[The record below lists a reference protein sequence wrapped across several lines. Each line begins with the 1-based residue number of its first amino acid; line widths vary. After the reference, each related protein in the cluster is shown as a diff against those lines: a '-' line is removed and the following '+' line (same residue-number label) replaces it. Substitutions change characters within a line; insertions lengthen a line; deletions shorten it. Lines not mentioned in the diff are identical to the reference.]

1 MLAKLKPAALQLGQQ
16 LRSMLPSRSVSAVT
30 RQLNLG
36 EKQWSQTVAI
46 ALIVTGTVWG
56 VERQGWLQHY
66 ELTAYDL
73 MVRVRGQ
80 TEPDPRLLIVGI
92 SDADIAQQEQWPL
105 SDAIF
110 AQTLENLQKHRPAA
124 IGIDIYRDLR
134 FDPGHGDFARQ
145 LNVPNI
151 VTIRAIEGVMH
162 PIAYGDRPPLDQVGF
177 NDVVLDEDGVVR
189 RNLLISDTPTGQT
202 LFSFPMQLAKKYFAP
217 RQIRARNNLYNP
229 NLMDFGE
236 STFFPLTPTSG
247 AYRAAEE
254 DILGYQ
260 VMLNYHHYDRVAPE
274 LSLSQVLSED
284 FDPALVEGKV
294 VLIGSVADSLRDVFF
309 TPHSAANT
317 TRPKIPGVYIHAQAL
332 LQIVDAVEGTI
343 PLLSYWAD
351 WQEFLWL
358 VVWVSAGCSAAYF
371 SRRPLLATGLGVIGV
386 GVIAISTL
394 GLFIQGVT
402 WVPWVAP
409 TVGLALGVGGT
420 LMMQA
425 HQARRQRIALLEL
438 LEQNTSPAIA
448 QSLWDNRDELLR
460 GGQLPGRKATA
471 TILFSDIRNFS
482 PVAEQMEPELL
493 LEWLNC
499 YFVLVSGA
507 VQTHGGSV
515 NKFMGDGMM
524 ALFGVPVPRTNAAE
538 VAADAQSAVDCALAI
553 GDGLAQLNQ
562 DFENQGLPSIEVRIG
577 IFTGPVV
584 VGSIGGRKRWEY
596 GAIGSSVNIAS
607 RLESCIRDRQPGPCR
622 ILVARETLV
631 HLGDR
636 FQVESWGP
644 LPMKGVKE
652 PVDVYRILRRSGS
665 GDRQGQNVQK
675 GRFQEGTYSSS
686 GTESSSE
693 SPADSPPTL
702 ASSETP

>member
-1 MLAKLKPAALQLGQQ
+1 MLANIKPVALQLVQR

-30 RQLNLG
+30 QRLNLG
-36 EKQWSQTVAI
+36 EKQWPQTVAI
-46 ALIVTGTVWG
+46 ALLVIGTVSG
-56 VERQGWLQHY
+56 AESLGWLQRF

-73 MVRVRGQ
+73 MVRARGQ
-80 TEPDPRLLIVGI
+80 AEPDSRLLIVGI
-92 SDADIAQQEQWPL
+92 SDDDIAQQEEWPL

-110 AQTLENLQKHRPAA
+110 AEALEKLQKHRPAS

-134 FDPGHGDFARQ
+134 FDPGHGDLARQ

-151 VTIRAIEGVMH
+151 VTIRAIDGAKH

-189 RNLLISDTPTGQT
+189 RNLLVSATPTGQL

-217 RQIRARNNLYNP
+217 RQIRTRNNITNP
-229 NLMDFGE
+229 NWMDFGE
-236 STFFPLTPTSG
+236 STFFPLTSTSG
-247 AYRAAEE
+247 AYRVTG
-254 DILGYQ
+254 DDTLGYQ
-260 VMLNYHHYDRVAPE
+260 VMLNYRHYDRVAPE
-274 LSLSQVLSED
+274 LSLSQVLAED

-294 VLIGSVADSLRDVFF
+294 VLIGSVAESLRDVFF
-309 TPHSAANT
+309 TPHSATNP
-317 TRPKIPGVYIHAQAL
+317 TRPKIPGVYVHAQAL
-332 LQIVDAVEGTI
+332 LQIIDAVEGNI
-343 PLLSYWAD
+343 PLLSHWAD

-358 VVWVSAGCSAAYF
+358 VLWVSVGCGAAYF
-371 SRRPLLATGLGVIGV
+371 SRRPLLAAGLGAAGS
-386 GVIAISTL
+386 GVIAASTL
-394 GLFIQGVT
+394 GLFVQGVT

-409 TVGLALGVGGT
+409 TLGLGLGVGGT

-448 QSLWDNRDELLR
+448 QSLWNNRDELLR

-499 YFVLVSGA
+499 YFVLVSDS
-507 VQTHGGSV
+507 VQRYSGSV

-538 VAADAQSAVDCALAI
+538 VAADAQNAVDCALAVR
-553 GDGLAQLNQ
+553 DGLAQLNQ
-562 DFENQGLPSIEVRIG
+562 RFENQGLPSIEVRIG
-577 IFTGPVV
+577 IYTGPVV
-584 VGSIGGRKRWEY
+584 VGSIGGHKRWEY

-607 RLESCIRDRQPGPCR
+607 RLEGCVRDRQPGVCR
-622 ILVARETLV
+622 ILLARETLV
-631 HLGDR
+631 HLGDH

-652 PVDVYRILRRSGS
+652 PVDVYRVLRRLGAR
-665 GDRQGQNVQK
+665 DRLGQNCP
-675 GRFQEGTYSSS
+675 GGNCNIPESEPPA
-686 GTESSSE
+686 ESS
-693 SPADSPPTL
+693 PTL
-702 ASSETP
+702 ASGRIRD